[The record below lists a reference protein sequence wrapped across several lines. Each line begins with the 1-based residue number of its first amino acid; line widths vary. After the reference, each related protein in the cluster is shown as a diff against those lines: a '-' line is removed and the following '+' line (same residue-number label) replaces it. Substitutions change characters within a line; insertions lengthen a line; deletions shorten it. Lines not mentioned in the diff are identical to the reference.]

1 MDRES
6 REKHFWNN
14 YLVILAERQ
23 IKPSL
28 FTWYV
33 AHCETFIRK
42 NRDTRLK
49 RHTKLTVSTYLSDL
63 INADKA
69 KAWQK
74 KQAVD
79 ALSLLF
85 KSIHAPLYQQIDW
98 DYWKLSCR
106 DLDKDHDTNYHSTHP
121 IEHQSIPSTSTED
134 EGHTLLL
141 ASEINELRVSIRR
154 LNYSIRTEKTYTD
167 WVQRFLKFNGYKNSS
182 DISQEGVMKY
192 LEYLAIERKVAPKTQ
207 SLALNA
213 VSFFFKHV
221 LGHEIG
227 DISQFVRAK
236 SRERLPVIM
245 TREEVSLMLDNL
257 KGLQWLI
264 ASLQYG
270 AGLRVMESIRLRVQD
285 IDFGYSQIIVRDAK
299 GKKER
304 VVPLPA
310 KLSQPLKEHLIEVKK
325 QHVGDLEQGFGV
337 VYMPQELVLKYG
349 KSAHQWVW
357 QYTFPSYKLSVD
369 PRSNIVRRHHINES
383 TIQRCVRDLS
393 RKLEINK
400 RVTCHTFRHS
410 YATHLLERGMDIR
423 TIQALLGHKDVSTTM
438 IYTHLAD
445 FSKGKTSSPLD
456 DL

>member
-1 MDRES
+1 MDKES

-14 YLVILAERQ
+14 YLVVLAEHE
-23 IKPSL
+23 IKTSL
-28 FTWYV
+28 YTWYV
-33 AHCETFIRK
+33 RHCETFISK
-42 NRDTRLK
+42 NRDIRLK
-49 RHTKLTVSTYLSDL
+49 QHTKSTVSAYLSDL
-63 INADKA
+63 INIGNT

-74 KQAVD
+74 KQAIE
-79 ALSLLF
+79 ALGLLF
-85 KSIHAPLYQQIDW
+85 KSIHAPLYQEIDW

-106 DLDKDHDTNYHSTHP
+106 DLGKDHDTNYHLTHR
-121 IEHQSIPSTSTED
+121 IEYQSISPTTTADTEQA
-134 EGHTLLL
+134 LLL
-141 ASEINELRVSIRR
+141 ADEINKLRVSIRR

-167 WVQRFLKFNGYKNSS
+167 WVQKFLIFNGYKNST
-182 DISQEGVMKY
+182 DINQQGVMKY
-192 LEYLAIERKVAPKTQ
+192 LEYLAIGRTVAPKTQ

-213 VSFFFKHV
+213 VSFYFKHV
-221 LGHEIG
+221 LSREIG

-236 SRERLPVIM
+236 SREKLPIIM

-257 KGLQWLI
+257 KGVQWLI
-264 ASLQYG
+264 ASLLYG
-270 AGLRVMESIRLRVQD
+270 AGLRIMESIRLRVQD

-310 KLSQPLKEHLIEVKK
+310 KLAQPLKEHLIEIKK
-325 QHVGDLEQGFGV
+325 QHVGDQEQGFGV
-337 VYMPQELVLKYG
+337 VYMPQELVKKYG
-349 KSAHQWVW
+349 KSAEQWVW
-357 QYTFPSYKLSVD
+357 QYVFPSYKLSVD

-423 TIQALLGHKDVSTTM
+423 TIQSLLGHKEVSTTM